1 MKNREWLI
9 IVDYQNDFANPDWTL
24 YVNNW
29 EKLLNYINWLIK
41 EVKLKSWIIISTQD
55 WHPYNH
61 TSFAKNHNV
70 NDFSLVGDEVKWPVH
85 CVENSW
91 WADFLDWLEKDLIDV
106 KIHKWMDFDK
116 ECYSWFGWIEEN
128 SLKSLDEILTE
139 NKVKILNIVWLA
151 TDFCVYH
158 TVDDALKKWYKVNLH
173 TKWIAW
179 VYPTPESH
187 FAIPSMQQMW
197 AKIF

>member
-9 IVDYQNDFANPDWTL
+9 IVDYQNDFANPDWSL

-29 EKLLNYINWLIK
+29 EKLLNYINWLIT
-41 EVKLKSWIIISTQD
+41 EVKTKSWIIISTQD
-55 WHPYNH
+55 WHPQNH

-70 NDFSLVGDEVKWPVH
+70 DNFSLVWDEMKWPVH

-91 WADFLDWLEKDLIDV
+91 WADFLDGLKKDLIDV
-106 KIHKWMDFDK
+106 KIHKWMDTKK
-116 ECYSWFGWIEEN
+116 ECYSWFGWLEEN
-128 SLKSLDEILTE
+128 SLKSLDEILNE
-139 NKVKILNIVWLA
+139 NKIKILNIVWLA

-158 TVDDALKKWYKVNLH
+158 TVEDALKKWYEVNLH

-179 VYPTPESH
+179 VFPTPESH
-187 FAIPSMQQMW
+187 YAIPSMQQMW